1 MKFLD
6 DYMQVYYNNLPKYRT
21 YEDAYNATEEKYFGK
36 FGVKRY
42 KNYDVFRAALNISCF
57 AIYHWSSLVNGS
69 GVRRTRRRLTLV
81 RLCDFR
87 VFAMF

>member
-6 DYMQVYYNNLPKYRT
+6 DYMQEYYNNLPKYKT

-42 KNYDVFRAALNISCF
+42 KSYDVFRAALS
-57 AIYHWSSLVNGS
+57 
-69 GVRRTRRRLTLV
+69 R
-81 RLCDFR
+81 
-87 VFAMF
+87 